1 MTDCEGAVVA
11 KASLKTVAQG
21 KKDMPSAKKAGECSL
36 PETRR
41 QTRFC
46 RSVSERLS
54 LFACFSALRALFF
67 PDK

>member
-54 LFACFSALRALFF
+54 LRLFF
-67 PDK
+67 RPSRSLFP